1 MKQPRRKLAALFVFA
16 AAAIIGSSAG
26 LTYDRKDFCQ
36 SSQPKVTIFFDITTP
51 YDSQDKETLSEG
63 IVGVVSH
70 FKGGELVSLRTIGVG
85 KEEYQK
91 SRNNIYIVFSDMIE
105 NSELF
110 KGAEFMD
117 ANPQATLDRVSS
129 LGFVPDLR
137 DADVSV
143 FGIGRSGGAG
153 RSPLPTNRMRNLVE
167 FWSKYFR
174 AAGSHD
180 PKISPNLV
188 E

>member
-1 MKQPRRKLAALFVFA
+1 
-16 AAAIIGSSAG
+16 
-26 LTYDRKDFCQ
+26 
-36 SSQPKVTIFFDITTP
+36 
-51 YDSQDKETLSEG
+51 
-63 IVGVVSH
+63 
-70 FKGGELVSLRTIGVG
+70 
-85 KEEYQK
+85 
-91 SRNNIYIVFSDMIE
+91 MIE

-117 ANPQATLDRVSS
+117 ANPQATVDRVSS

-143 FGIGRSGGAG
+143 FGIGRSGGPG
-153 RSPLPTNRMRNLVE
+153 RSPLPANRMRNLVE

-180 PKISPNLV
+180 PRISPNLV